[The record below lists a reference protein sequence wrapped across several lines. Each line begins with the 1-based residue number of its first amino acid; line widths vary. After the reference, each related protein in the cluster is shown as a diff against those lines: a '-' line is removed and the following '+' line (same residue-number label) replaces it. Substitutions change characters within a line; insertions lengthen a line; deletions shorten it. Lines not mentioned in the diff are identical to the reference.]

1 MSGSLTDM
9 VIDETSLAR
18 PLRLRDERGG
28 AVGGDWRWLGAAALE
43 DERLLDRAVGPVLDV
58 GCGPGRHLL
67 ALARRGVEAT
77 GIDVTPAAVRVARSR
92 GASVVEGSIFGSV
105 PAPGTWAT
113 ALLLDG
119 NIGIGGDP
127 VALLTRVATLLGP
140 SGRILVELGDP
151 AVASSSIQARIEHG
165 PVAGPWFEWTTVD
178 TAAIGLIAARAG
190 LTLTASWSGGG
201 RRFAQLDLRAPRRR

>member
-1 MSGSLTDM
+1 VSEALL
-9 VIDETSLAR
+9 DEATLAR

-28 AVGGDWRWLGAAALE
+28 AVGGDWRWLGAADLE

-67 ALARRGVEAT
+67 ALARRGVAAT
-77 GIDVTPAAVRVARSR
+77 GIDVTPAAVGVARSR
-92 GASVVEGSIFGSV
+92 GARVVEGSIFGPV
-105 PAPGTWAT
+105 PAPGSWAT

-127 VALLTRVATLLGP
+127 VALLRRVASLLRR

-151 AVASSSIQARIEHG
+151 AAGSTSIQARIEHG
-165 PVAGPWFEWTTVD
+165 PVAGPWFEWSTVD
-178 TAAIGLIAARAG
+178 TAAIGLIAANAG
-190 LTLTASWSGGG
+190 LAPTNSWSGGG
-201 RRFAQLDLRAPRRR
+201 RRFAQLDLCAPGRR

>member
-1 MSGSLTDM
+1 MSDT
-9 VIDETSLAR
+9 VIDEANLAR

-28 AVGGDWRWLGAAALE
+28 AVGGDWRWLGPAASE
-43 DERLLDRAVGPVLDV
+43 DERLLDRAVGPVLDI

-92 GASVVEGSIFGSV
+92 GASVVEGSIFGPV

-119 NIGIGGDP
+119 NIGIGGNP
-127 VALLTRVATLLGP
+127 VALLTRVATLLRP

-151 AVASSSIQARIEHG
+151 AATSSSIQARIEHG
-165 PVAGPWFEWTTVD
+165 AVVGPWFEWTSVD
-178 TAAIGLIAARAG
+178 TAAIDVITARAG
-190 LTLTASWSGGG
+190 LTLAASWSAGG
-201 RRFAQLDLRAPRRR
+201 RRFAHLDVGAPRRR

>member
-1 MSGSLTDM
+1 MSDTM
-9 VIDETSLAR
+9 IDAASPAR
-18 PLRLRDERGG
+18 PLRLRDERGD
-28 AVGGDWRWLGAAALE
+28 AVGGDWRWLGPAACE
-43 DERLLDRAVGPVLDV
+43 DEQLLDRAVGPVLDI

-77 GIDVTPAAVRVARSR
+77 GIDLTPAAVRVARSR
-92 GASVVEGSIFGSV
+92 GASVVEGSIFGPV

-127 VALLTRVATLLGP
+127 VALLTRVASLLRP

-151 AVASSSIQARIEHG
+151 GAASSSIQARIEHG
-165 PVAGPWFEWTTVD
+165 AVVGPWFEWTSVD
-178 TAAIGLIAARAG
+178 TAAIGVITARAG
-190 LTLTASWSGGG
+190 MTFTTSWSAGG
-201 RRFAQLDLRAPRRR
+201 RRFAHLDVGGPRRR